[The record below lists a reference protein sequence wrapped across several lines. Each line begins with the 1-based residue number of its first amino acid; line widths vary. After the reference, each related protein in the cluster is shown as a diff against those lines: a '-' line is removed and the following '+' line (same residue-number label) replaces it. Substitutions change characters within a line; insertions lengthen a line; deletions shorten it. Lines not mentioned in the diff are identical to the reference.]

1 MMTRKA
7 ALAARD
13 KLVARIANLGE
24 VLRANLVYRQFT
36 KIGGGKVPDDKTVG
50 RLGRQM
56 GPEVVAKVH
65 DRVVAIAREKQ
76 IATGRKLRVDTTVV
90 ETNIHYP
97 TDSSLLGDG
106 VRVLTRVMKRVSAV
120 AGAAGTK

>member
-1 MMTRKA
+1 MMLLKH
-7 ALAARD
+7 ARD
-13 KLVARIANLGE
+13 WSYADLTRE
-24 VLRANLVYRQFT
+24 VRANLVYRQFT

-76 IATGRKLRVDTTVV
+76 IATGRKLRVEALVQTR
-90 ETNIHYP
+90 P
-97 TDSSLLGDG
+97 QSAMMDG
-106 VRVLTRVMKRVSAV
+106 CHNS
-120 AGAAGTK
+120 